1 MGWEEQSAREA
12 KLLLGVDA
20 IDDVEASLENFG
32 NVMPPVRRRQ
42 GPPPASAFHSSSS
55 VLDDTLLP
63 GG

>member
-42 GPPPASAFHSSSS
+42 GPPPATSAFHSS
-55 VLDDTLLP
+55 VLDDILLP